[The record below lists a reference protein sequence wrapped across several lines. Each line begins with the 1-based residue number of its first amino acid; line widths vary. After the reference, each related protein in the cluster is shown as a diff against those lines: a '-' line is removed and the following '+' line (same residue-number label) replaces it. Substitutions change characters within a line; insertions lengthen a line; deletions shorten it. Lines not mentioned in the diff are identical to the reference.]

1 MLLVIALE
9 PTTSVTDEKSPRTE
23 DKQEKPLAVVDQPD
37 HRLGDANGKT
47 CFIFLFMLSALQM
60 HSSRCL
66 HSLPPLSPLSPPLS
80 LVRSAVEL
88 LQHNAQNGLNSHS
101 ITVFGKGHQIIP
113 LRNEIMLK
121 ARHLANGY
129 INNCVAGPPRAC

>member
-66 HSLPPLSPLSPPLS
+66 HSLPPLSPLSPPSLS
-80 LVRSAVEL
+80 RKKRSRITS
-88 LQHNAQNGLNSHS
+88 AQCAEWPQFAFNYC
-101 ITVFGKGHQIIP
+101 F
-113 LRNEIMLK
+113 R
-121 ARHLANGY
+121 
-129 INNCVAGPPRAC
+129 